1 MRLKTNKLVLSGLF
15 IALGYVMPFLTM
27 QVPAVGSM
35 LLPMHI
41 PILLCGFLCGAPYGV
56 IVGFITP
63 LLRTATLGMPPL
75 PTAIAMAFELAAYGF
90 IAGILYKVLPKRPVY
105 IYLDLILAM
114 IGGRIVWGIV
124 SLLIYGIRGNAFT
137 FAIFLNGAF
146 INAIPGII
154 IQIVLIPV
162 IVIALQKQKAHV
174 LNMD

>member
-1 MRLKTNKLVLSGLF
+1 MYFKTRKLILSGFF
-15 IALGYVMPFLTM
+15 IALGYVLPFLSM
-27 QVPAVGSM
+27 QSPVLGSM

-63 LLRTATLGMPPL
+63 LLRTVTLGMPPL
-75 PTAIAMAFELAAYGF
+75 PTALAMAFELAAYGF
-90 IAGILYKVLPKRPVY
+90 LAGLFYKIFPKRPVY

-114 IGGRIVWGIV
+114 IGGRIVWGIA
-124 SLLIYGIRGNAFT
+124 SMLIYSIRGNAFT
-137 FAIFLNGAF
+137 LAIFLNGAL
-146 INAIPGII
+146 INAVPGII

-162 IVIALQKQKAHV
+162 IIMALQKQKAHV